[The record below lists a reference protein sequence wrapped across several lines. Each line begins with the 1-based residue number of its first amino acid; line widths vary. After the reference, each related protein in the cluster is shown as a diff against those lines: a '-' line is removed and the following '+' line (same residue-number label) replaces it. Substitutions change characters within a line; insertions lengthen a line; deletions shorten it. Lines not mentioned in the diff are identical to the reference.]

1 MTMKYPLECIAH
13 GSGNEWQ
20 AICLDLDIAV
30 QAQSLHDVTRI
41 LQESVASYINDAME
55 QDEPLRSKMLN
66 RSVPFSVRATW
77 AIRLFV
83 ATIYRRRGDLRQE
96 DKRETTVGFPV
107 ECPA

>member
-1 MTMKYPLECIAH
+1 MKYPLECIAH
-13 GSGNEWQ
+13 GSGSKWQ

-41 LQESVASYINDAME
+41 LQECVASYVHDALE
-55 QDEPLRSKMLN
+55 QDEPTRSQMLN
-66 RSVPFSVRATW
+66 RSAPLSVRATW
-77 AIRLFV
+77 AVRMFM
-83 ATIYRRRGDLRQE
+83 ATLVRRRLDQE

>member
-41 LQESVASYINDAME
+41 LQESVASYIRDALE
-55 QDEPLRSKMLN
+55 QDEPTRSQMLN
-66 RSVPFSVRATW
+66 RSAPFSVRATW
-77 AIRLFV
+77 AMRMFMATLF
-83 ATIYRRRGDLRQE
+83 RRRFDLDDE
-96 DKRETTVGFPV
+96 DKRETTVGFPI

>member
-1 MTMKYPLECIAH
+1 MKYPLECIAH

-41 LQESVASYINDAME
+41 LQEAVSTYIQDAME
-55 QDEPLRSKMLN
+55 QDEPTRTQLLN
-66 RSVPFSVRATW
+66 RSAPFSVRAAW
-77 AIRLFV
+77 AVRLFW
-83 ATIYRRRGDLRQE
+83 ATLCRRRFDRSE

>member
-1 MTMKYPLECIAH
+1 MTMKYPFECIAH

-41 LQESVASYINDAME
+41 LRESVASYIQEALQ
-55 QDEPLRSKMLN
+55 QDEPLRSQMLN
-66 RSVPFSVRATW
+66 RSVPFSVRAAW
-77 AIRLFV
+77 AVRLFM
-83 ATIYRRRGDLRQE
+83 ATILRRRIDLNHE
-96 DKRETTVGFPV
+96 DNRETTVGFPV